1 MASKIEYQEV
11 LGGRKGDFEYLIID
25 GEEFEI
31 QSSDA
36 FDDCVEVFLPKKYLA
51 DFPIQNLLDS
61 IVINVCDSIGDNYD
75 DSKPKAP
82 LSPVIHYN
90 GLPYSIK
97 KIAERK
103 ISMSFDDSGRRKF
116 WDGEIGF
123 KLYMEAKRKA
133 IEARANEVGDI
144 KLDDYDDDGDYI
156 VMNFSCEL
164 ETENLS
170 NAITYSE
177 QIISQIET
185 ATNFILDEKLKK
197 MVEPK
202 DENELIKFQE
212 TNLEIMK
219 LAIENGKQ
227 SISEEGKLSPKVGAA
242 IIKDG
247 KLLGIA
253 FRGQKGEGD
262 HAEYTLFEK
271 VLQGQ
276 DVSGATIFT
285 TLEPCTHRN
294 NHKPCSDWII
304 EKGIKHVVIGYLDP
318 NPKIYNNGC
327 KKLKA
332 AGIEISY
339 FPKELR
345 EEIMNDNAKFI
356 EQYNANPNLSGSATF
371 DYTNNNGLYIIG
383 NNEMIF
389 ETMWTSAGQ
398 GSIHAYN
405 DPGTIKAIAI
415 ADGCK
420 EINEIK
426 DGSIY
431 NSSSRA
437 RTIHEGEILIVEN
450 INGFVAAIKIVGV
463 KIKGGTDSIN
473 ELNFEFC
480 ILDNKTSNFHS

>member
-1 MASKIEYQEV
+1 M
-11 LGGRKGDFEYLIID
+11 
-25 GEEFEI
+25 
-31 QSSDA
+31 
-36 FDDCVEVFLPKKYLA
+36 
-51 DFPIQNLLDS
+51 DFPVEKLIDNLEIKVIDRFELSEKYDD
-61 IVINVCDSIGDNYD
+61 IPVINGTACTFQ
-75 DSKPKAP
+75 
-82 LSPVIHYN
+82 
-90 GLPYSIK
+90 
-97 KIAERK
+97 KIAEDK
-103 ISMSFDDSGRRKF
+103 ILISFEDSGRRKF
-116 WDGEIGF
+116 WDGDVGF
-123 KLYMEAKRKA
+123 KLYMEAKKKA
-133 IEARANEVGDI
+133 IEERIEKVNDI
-144 KLDDYDDDGDYI
+144 KLDSYDDDGDYI
-156 VMNFSCEL
+156 FLNFSCEFQTL
-164 ETENLS
+164 NLS
-170 NAITYSE
+170 NAVTFSE
-177 QIISQIET
+177 QILSQIET
-185 ATNFILDEKLKK
+185 AMNFILDDKLRK
-197 MVEPK
+197 MVDQK
-202 DENELIKFQE
+202 DESELATFQKE
-212 TNLEIMK
+212 NLEIMK
-219 LAIENGKQ
+219 LVVEIGKK

-247 KLLGIA
+247 KLLGVA

-271 VLQGQ
+271 VLKGQ

-389 ETMWTSAGQ
+389 ETMWTSAGE
-398 GSIHAYN
+398 GVIHAYN
-405 DPGTIKAIAI
+405 DPGTIKTIAI
-415 ADGCK
+415 ADGN
-420 EINEIK
+420 NEITDIK
-426 DGSIY
+426 DATAY

-437 RTIHEGEILIVEN
+437 RTVQNGEILVIEN
-450 INGFVAAIKIVGV
+450 INGYFAAV
-463 KIKGGTDSIN
+463 KIIDVKSKSGAVGRN
-473 ELNFEFC
+473 ELTFEYR
-480 ILDNKTSNFHS
+480 ILDDKTPNFHS